1 MRHVGIR
8 SNFPIAFIR
17 PPSDMTVSILHMNEE
32 DLNNLLQQLQN
43 SLRVPDQDLIK
54 YSLILKVVQIF

>member
-17 PPSDMTVSILHMNEE
+17 PPSDTLSILHLNEE
-32 DLNNLLQQLQN
+32 DVNNLLQQLQN